1 MRLSSLLLLFFLI
14 LNPFYAYAE
23 TNTLQRIEDYLNN
36 LTTVVSDF
44 TQAAPDGSLSS
55 GKFYLERPDKM
66 RWEYDSPA
74 PILMVANG
82 GTMVYFDRELAQ
94 TSYIP
99 VGDTP
104 AGILLRDKIH
114 FDDNLEVKRLTEETG
129 IIRLTLTQSS
139 QPENGELTLE
149 FSDKPLALRN
159 LVITDATKQETR
171 VSFSSASSGQPIDS
185 NKFTIK
191 K

>member
-1 MRLSSLLLLFFLI
+1 
-14 LNPFYAYAE
+14 
-23 TNTLQRIEDYLNN
+23 
-36 LTTVVSDF
+36 
-44 TQAAPDGSLSS
+44 
-55 GKFYLERPDKM
+55 M
-66 RWEYDSPA
+66 RWEYHPPA

-82 GTMVYFDRELAQ
+82 GTMIYYDRELAQ

-104 AGILLRDKIH
+104 AGILLRDKIN
-114 FDDNLEVKRLTEETG
+114 FNDNLEVKLLTEEAG
-129 IIRLTLTQSS
+129 VIRLTLTQFT

-149 FSDKPLALRN
+149 FSDKPLVLRN
-159 LVITDATKQETR
+159 LAITDATKQETR
-171 VSFSSASSGQPIDS
+171 VSFSNALIGQPIDS

>member
-1 MRLSSLLLLFFLI
+1 MRISSLLLLFFLY
-14 LNPFYAYAE
+14 PFYAYAE
-23 TNTLQRIEDYLNN
+23 TNTLQRIEGYLNG

-44 TQAAPDGSLSS
+44 TQTAPDGSLSS

-66 RWEYDSPA
+66 RWEYNPPV

-82 GTMVYFDRELAQ
+82 GTMTYLDRELAQ

-114 FDDNLEVKRLTEETG
+114 FNGDLEIKHMVEEAG
-129 IIRLTLTQSS
+129 IIRLTLTQST

-149 FSDKPLALRN
+149 FSDKPLMLRN
-159 LVITDATKQETR
+159 LAIIDATKQETR
-171 VSFSSASSGQPIDS
+171 VNFSNALIGQPIDS